1 MAYYKEVQCTV
12 VSETNRSDSGGT
24 WVEYGGMRSDMKKK
38 GMVLFLTGLLG
49 MSLFLGGCTS
59 KSEKKALEYKQL
71 GIRKKLNMRMRSAVF
86 RRLWI
91 SLWEGSVHR
100 NWMCA
105 TTRHWHSTNPEI
117 LRQPSRLMTN
127 WWIMIRKTGKY
138 TISEEVYCWQTDSRM
153 PA

>member
-12 VSETNRSDSGGT
+12 VSETKRSDSGGT

-71 GIRKKLNMRMRSAVF
+71 GISQMKEAKYVFLYLFLLSSFLFLNLF
-86 RRLWI
+86 KIFFL
-91 SLWEGSVHR
+91 
-100 NWMCA
+100 
-105 TTRHWHSTNPEI
+105 
-117 LRQPSRLMTN
+117 
-127 WWIMIRKTGKY
+127 TG
-138 TISEEVYCWQTDSRM
+138 
-153 PA
+153 